1 MRMNFV
7 FSEVAAGL
15 RRNLTMT
22 IAMIMTTAISLGFFG
37 AGLLVANQIGE
48 MKTLYYDKLEV
59 SIYLSDG
66 ITPQQQEAVSTQLDA
81 SPEVAS
87 FQYLNKAEAY
97 DRFKRLFRGNPQLV
111 AQASPEDL
119 PATFLVRMKD
129 PERYTVLAQ
138 QFPGGK
144 AGVDQVQGQSE
155 VLDRIFSLF
164 NGIRNAAIALALLQA
179 LAALLLISNTIQVAA
194 FNRRVE
200 TGIMRLVGASRWYTQ
215 LPFVLEAAL
224 AGLAGAVLAI
234 AGLFAAKFL
243 FVDKTLAEPIRS
255 GIVPP
260 IDVGTI
266 LMISPYVAG
275 VGVLLASI
283 AAYVTLRLYVRL

>member
-48 MKTLYYDKLEV
+48 MKELYYDKLEV
-59 SIYLSDG
+59 SIYLTDE
-66 ITPQQQEAVSTQLDA
+66 ITTPQRTAVTTQLDA

-87 FQYLNKAEAY
+87 YQFLTKEQAFE
-97 DRFKRLFRGNPQLV
+97 RFKRLFRGNPQLI
-111 AQASPEDL
+111 ANATKDDL
-119 PATFLVRMKD
+119 PATYLVRMKD

-138 QFPGGK
+138 QFPAGK
-144 AGVDQVQGQSE
+144 AGIDQVQGQSE

-164 NGIRNAAIALALLQA
+164 NGVRNAAIALALLQA

-224 AGLAGAVLAI
+224 AGLAGALLAM

-275 VGVLLASI
+275 AGVLLASI

>member
-7 FSEVAAGL
+7 FAEVAAGL

-48 MKTLYYDKLEV
+48 MKELYYDKLEV
-59 SIYLSDG
+59 SIYLKDD
-66 ITPQQQEAVSTQLDA
+66 INARQREAVTTQLDA
-81 SPEVAS
+81 SPEVAGYQ
-87 FQYLNKAEAY
+87 FLTKEQAY
-97 DRFKRLFRGNPQLV
+97 ERFKKLFRGNPNLV
-111 AQASPEDL
+111 AQATPEDL
-119 PATFLVRMKD
+119 PATYLVRMRD
-129 PERYTVLAQ
+129 PERYTVLEQ
-138 QFPGGK
+138 QFGK
-144 AGVDQVQGQSE
+144 AAGIDQVQGQSE

-164 NGIRNAAIALALLQA
+164 NGVRNAAIALALLQA

-224 AGLAGAVLAI
+224 AGLAGALLAI

-275 VGVLLASI
+275 VGVLLASV

>member
-7 FSEVAAGL
+7 LSEVAAGL

-22 IAMIMTTAISLGFFG
+22 IAMVMTTAISLGFFG
-37 AGLLVANQIGE
+37 AGLLVANQIGD
-48 MKTLYYDKLEV
+48 MKELYYDKLEV
-59 SIYLSDG
+59 SIYLKDD
-66 ITPQQQEAVSTQLDA
+66 INAQQRQSVSTQLES

-87 FQYLNKAEAY
+87 YQFLTKEQAY
-97 DRFKRLFRGNPQLV
+97 ERFKRLFRGNPNLV
-111 AQASPEDL
+111 AQATPEDL
-119 PATFLVRMKD
+119 PATYLVRMKD

-138 QFPGGK
+138 QFPSGKGGI
-144 AGVDQVQGQSE
+144 DQVQGQSE

-164 NGIRNAAIALALLQA
+164 NGVRNGAIVLALLQA

-200 TGIMRLVGASRWYTQ
+200 TGILRLVGASRWYTQ

-224 AGLAGAVLAI
+224 AGLAGALLAVV
-234 AGLFAAKFL
+234 GLFGVKYL

-260 IDVGTI
+260 LDVGTI
-266 LMISPYVAG
+266 LAITPYVAG
-275 VGVLLASI
+275 VGVLLASV
-283 AAYVTLRLYVRL
+283 AAYITLRLYVRL

>member
-7 FSEVAAGL
+7 LSEVAAGL

-37 AGLLVANQIGE
+37 AGLLVANQISD
-48 MKTLYYDKLEV
+48 MKELYYDKLEV
-59 SIYLSDG
+59 SIYLKDD
-66 ITPQQQEAVSTQLDA
+66 INAKQQKSVSSQLEA

-87 FQYLNKAEAY
+87 YQFLTKEQAY
-97 DRFKRLFRGNPQLV
+97 ERFKRLFRGNPNLV
-111 AQASPEDL
+111 AQATPEDL
-119 PATFLVRMKD
+119 PATYLVRMKD

-138 QFPGGK
+138 QFDRT
-144 AGVDQVQGQSE
+144 AGIDQVQGQSE

-164 NGIRNAAIALALLQA
+164 NGIRNGAIVLALLQA

-224 AGLAGAVLAI
+224 AGLAGALLAVV
-234 AGLFAAKFL
+234 GLFGVKYL

-260 IDVGTI
+260 LDVGTI
-266 LMISPYVAG
+266 LAITPYVAG
-275 VGVLLASI
+275 VGVLLASV

>member
-7 FSEVAAGL
+7 LSEVAAGL

-48 MKTLYYDKLEV
+48 MKELYYDKLEV
-59 SIYLSDG
+59 SIYLADG
-66 ITPQQQEAVSTQLDA
+66 ITPPQQAAVKTQLEA

-87 FQYLNKAEAY
+87 YEFLTKDQAY
-97 DRFKRLFRGNPQLV
+97 ERFKRLFRGNPQLV
-111 AQASPEDL
+111 AQATPEDL
-119 PATFLVRMKD
+119 PATYLVRMKD

-138 QFPGGK
+138 QFPSGKGGI
-144 AGVDQVQGQSE
+144 DQVQGQSE

-164 NGIRNAAIALALLQA
+164 NGVRNAAIALALLQA

-215 LPFVLEAAL
+215 LPFVLEAAV
-224 AGLAGAVLAI
+224 AGLAGAVLAVG
-234 AGLFAAKFL
+234 GLFAAKFL

-275 VGVLLASI
+275 AGVLLASV

>member
-1 MRMNFV
+1 MRLNFV
-7 FSEVAAGL
+7 FTEVAAGL

-22 IAMIMTTAISLGFFG
+22 IAMIMTTAISLAFFG
-37 AGLLVANQIGE
+37 AGLLVAQQIGD
-48 MKTLYYDKLEV
+48 MKELYYDKLEV
-59 SIYLSDG
+59 SIYLQDQ
-66 ITPQQQEAVSTQLDA
+66 ITPAQREAVTSQLDA
-81 SPEVAS
+81 SPEVES
-87 FQYLNKAEAY
+87 YDFLDKAQAFA
-97 DRFKRLFRGNPQLV
+97 RFKELFKGNPQLV
-111 AQASPEDL
+111 NQATEDDL
-119 PATFLVRMKD
+119 PATYLVRMKD

-138 QFPGGK
+138 QFPAGK
-144 AGVDQVQGQSE
+144 NGVDQVQGQSE
-155 VLDRIFSLF
+155 VLDRIFALF

-224 AGLAGAVLAI
+224 AGLAGAILAL
-234 AGLFAAKFL
+234 AGLVAAKFL

-260 IDVGTI
+260 IDIGTI
-266 LMISPYVAG
+266 LAISPYVAG

>member
-7 FSEVAAGL
+7 FTEVAAGL

-22 IAMIMTTAISLGFFG
+22 IAMIMTTAISLAFFG
-37 AGLLVANQIGE
+37 AGLLVAQQIGD
-48 MKTLYYDKLEV
+48 MKELYYDKLEV
-59 SIYLSDG
+59 SIYLQDEV
-66 ITPQQQEAVSTQLDA
+66 TPAQREGVTSQLDA
-81 SPEVAS
+81 SPEVES
-87 FQYLNKAEAY
+87 YEYLDKAAAFA
-97 DRFKRLFRGNPQLV
+97 RFKELFKGNPQLV
-111 AQASPEDL
+111 NQATEDDL
-119 PATFLVRMKD
+119 PATYLVRMKD
-129 PERYTVLAQ
+129 PERYTVIAQ
-138 QFPGGK
+138 QFPAGK
-144 AGVDQVQGQSE
+144 NGVDQVQGQSE

-234 AGLFAAKFL
+234 GGLFAAKFL

-275 VGVLLASI
+275 VGVLLASV

>member
-7 FSEVAAGL
+7 LSEVAAGL

-48 MKTLYYDKLEV
+48 MKELYYDKLEV
-59 SIYLSDG
+59 SIYLADG
-66 ITPQQQEAVSTQLDA
+66 ITAPQQTAVETQLKA

-87 FQYLNKAEAY
+87 YQFLTKDQAY
-97 DRFKRLFRGNPQLV
+97 ERFKRLFRGNPQLV
-111 AQASPEDL
+111 DQATPEDL

-129 PERYTVLAQ
+129 PERYTVLAK
-138 QFPGGK
+138 QFPAGK

-164 NGIRNAAIALALLQA
+164 NGVRNAAIALALLQA

-234 AGLFAAKFL
+234 GGLFAAKFL

-275 VGVLLASI
+275 VGVLLASV

>member
-7 FSEVAAGL
+7 LTEVAAGL

-37 AGLLVANQIGE
+37 AGLLVANQISD
-48 MKTLYYDKLEV
+48 MKELYYDKLEV
-59 SIYLSDG
+59 SIYLKDD
-66 ITPQQQEAVSTQLDA
+66 INAKQQKSVTSQLEA

-87 FQYLNKAEAY
+87 YEFLTKEQAY
-97 DRFKRLFRGNPQLV
+97 ERFKRLFRGNPNLV
-111 AQASPEDL
+111 AQATPEDL
-119 PATFLVRMKD
+119 PATYLVRMKD

-138 QFPGGK
+138 QFHRT
-144 AGVDQVQGQSE
+144 AGIDQVQGQSE

-164 NGIRNAAIALALLQA
+164 NGIRNGAIVLALLQA

-224 AGLAGAVLAI
+224 AGLAGALLAVV
-234 AGLFAAKFL
+234 GLFGVKYL

-260 IDVGTI
+260 LDVGTI
-266 LMISPYVAG
+266 LAITPYVAG
-275 VGVLLASI
+275 VGVLLASV